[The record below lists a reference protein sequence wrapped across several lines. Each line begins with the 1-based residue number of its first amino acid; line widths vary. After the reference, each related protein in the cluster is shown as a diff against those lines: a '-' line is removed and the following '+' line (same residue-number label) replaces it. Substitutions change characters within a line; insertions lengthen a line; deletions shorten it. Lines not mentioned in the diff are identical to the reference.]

1 MFLWH
6 FNFEYLH
13 PCIKGIFMQTDGL
26 EMYGC
31 NGSKHISSLI
41 AITYLN
47 PCHIFSR
54 GTVLSYGKTF
64 LQKSFVTCL
73 RHP

>member
-1 MFLWH
+1 
-6 FNFEYLH
+6 
-13 PCIKGIFMQTDGL
+13 MQGDGL
-26 EMYGC
+26 EMYGF
-31 NGSKHISSLI
+31 NPKHISSLI